1 MSRIH
6 ESEEAGQRRAMLGL
20 SRALVVASDD
30 TKKRQEL
37 SLQMLHTEGRAEVEH
52 WHPYG
57 FFSVPLP
64 PTEGG
69 DQAAAIVAFLGGSRD
84 HAVALG
90 VSDKRHRPK
99 DGQPGEVGL
108 HDDQGQIVVLRRD
121 GIEITAPAGKSV
133 TVTVGN
139 AKIKVENGKIM
150 AEVRNTRVFVRN
162 QRIDLGI
169 EDAPYRVVTEAGPS
183 EVVYAVIEKP
193 PA

>member
-1 MSRIH
+1 MNRIH
-6 ESEEAGQRRAMLGL
+6 ESQEGGDRRGMLGI
-20 SRALVVASDD
+20 SRALVVSSDD
-30 TKKRQEL
+30 SKNRQEL
-37 SLQMLHTEGRAEVEH
+37 GLQMFHTEGRQEVEH

-99 DGQPGEVGL
+99 NSQPGEAGI
-108 HDDQGQIVVLRRD
+108 HDDQGQIVVLRRS
-121 GIEITAPAGKSV
+121 GIEITAPAGKKV

-139 AKIKVENGKIM
+139 AKVVIENNKIM
-150 AEVRNTRVFVRN
+150 AEVETCRVFIKPK
-162 QRIDLGI
+162 RIDLG
-169 EDAPYRVVTEAGPS
+169 EENAPFRVSTEGGLS
-183 EVVYAVIEKP
+183 EVVYARKEPIP
-193 PA
+193 